1 MLARRA
7 GQPRGLREVLDV
19 RQFSRRRV
27 DRYQNDTVHIIL
39 TTRSGGRLSMSRE
52 IRWTIVGALVGLFSS
67 IGAIAEAQTSGTVE
81 VTLQIEAV
89 SIAVTGGNIDFGGP
103 WGSNAALQ
111 AHPQESQREAIPPT
125 ITNNGNVDITSLV
138 VAYSGTLG
146 QEASCDSGAGTWAA
160 HASSA
165 ASDRFVMRAWA
176 STNTSITTFN
186 SSKLPIDPAT
196 GSGNVLSVGNAP
208 LAQGAGIPLQLEIVT
223 PNPALV
229 GATGCTI
236 GLSVTASAS

>member
-1 MLARRA
+1 MS
-7 GQPRGLREVLDV
+7 
-19 RQFSRRRV
+19 RQF
-27 DRYQNDTVHIIL
+27 
-39 TTRSGGRLSMSRE
+39 
-52 IRWTIVGALVGLFSS
+52 RWTVIGAVVGLFSS

-89 SIAVTGGNIDFGGP
+89 SIGITGGSVDFGGP
-103 WGSNAALQ
+103 WGSGAALQ
-111 AHPQESQREAIPPT
+111 AHPQESNREALPPT

-146 QEASCDSGAGTWAA
+146 QEASCDSGAGNWAA

-186 SSKLPIDPAT
+186 SSRFPIDPAT
-196 GSGNVLSVGNAP
+196 GSGNVLAIGNSP
-208 LAQGAGIPLQLEIVT
+208 LAQGAAIPLLLEIVT
-223 PNPALV
+223 PSPALV

-236 GLSVTASAS
+236 ALSVTASAS